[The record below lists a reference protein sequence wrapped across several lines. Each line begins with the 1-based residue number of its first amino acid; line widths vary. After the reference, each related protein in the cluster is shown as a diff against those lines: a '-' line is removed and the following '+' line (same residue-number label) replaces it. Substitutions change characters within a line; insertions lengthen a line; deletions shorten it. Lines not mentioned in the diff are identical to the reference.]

1 MKVCNMFKTLPV
13 NRVSYRA
20 LRVWQR
26 NFDVF
31 LMLWKT
37 EFWPPLIE
45 PLFNLLAMGFGLGA
59 YVTDINGMSYLQF
72 IAPAFIAV
80 TVMFTSSFECTYGS
94 YVRMEYQKTFDAIIA
109 TPVNIEDVI
118 AGEILYGASRSI
130 LSAIGV
136 LFIISLFGL
145 VSSPWALLTPFVA
158 LLGGIM
164 LSSLAMFVTSIV
176 PSINEFNYYFTLCLT
191 PMFLFSDV
199 FFPLQSLP
207 EWIRWA
213 GWLSPLTHVVNIER
227 LLVLGRIEPVMIY
240 NFLYIIIF
248 GFVLFNID
256 LVLMR
261 RRLIK

>member
-1 MKVCNMFKTLPV
+1 
-13 NRVSYRA
+13 
-20 LRVWQR
+20 
-26 NFDVF
+26 
-31 LMLWKT
+31 
-37 EFWPPLIE
+37 
-45 PLFNLLAMGFGLGA
+45 
-59 YVTDINGMSYLQF
+59 
-72 IAPAFIAV
+72 
-80 TVMFTSSFECTYGS
+80 
-94 YVRMEYQKTFDAIIA
+94 MEYQKTFDAIIA

-136 LFIISLFGL
+136 LIIIALFGL
-145 VSSPWALLTPFVA
+145 VSSPWALLTPLVA

-199 FFPLQSLP
+199 FFPIQSLP
-207 EWIRWA
+207 EWIRWV

-227 LLVLGRIEPVMIY
+227 LLVLGRIETVLIY

-248 GFVLFNID
+248 GFILFNID
-256 LVLMR
+256 LVMMR